1 MKTYTTY
8 TTTRFNNPIIGYKL
22 GETTTLSEA
31 YELIASDSGVSM
43 DTVGWHIGPDL
54 ETGRHVVCHE
64 SGGKYTITEVEAVV
78 SRQRII
84 TMVQA
89 ALNAGDSNPDVDPT
103 QWLQDAW
110 DVIQARIKWHLDNGR
125 IRQARAWSDAGYFF
139 ATRYDSKFVQY

>member
-8 TTTRFNNPIIGYKL
+8 TTTRFDGYKL

-43 DTVGWHIGPDL
+43 DAVGWHIGLDL
-54 ETGRHVVCHE
+54 ETGRRVVCHE
-64 SGGKYTITEVEAVV
+64 SGSEYVITEVEAVV
-78 SRQRII
+78 SRQRIV

-89 ALNAGDSNPDVDPT
+89 ALNAGNNNPDVDQT
-103 QWLQDAW
+103 RWLQDGW
-110 DVIQARIKWHLDNGR
+110 DVIQDCIKWHLDNGR

-139 ATRYDSKFVQY
+139 ATRYDGQFVQY